1 MLTSGPQRKPPQSSP
16 DRLGGDCGQ
25 ESPSALNTEQGQL
38 PILFKIVQA
47 SRKILEAVD
56 LFVALATVKLKSLIS
71 KNAVQLGGKRVGARE
86 TRSVSSGDSKDLAGF
101 PGRHTGLESAGQK
114 HVVR

>member
-1 MLTSGPQRKPPQSSP
+1 MEIVYDVKASRYGLASITFY
-16 DRLGGDCGQ
+16 
-25 ESPSALNTEQGQL
+25 L
-38 PILFKIVQA
+38 PHSILFKIVQA